1 MNRREFLRS
10 TSVAAS
16 LGLISP
22 SFLSCS
28 NPADDV
34 LPDGANFKGSVL
46 VIGAG
51 AAGLYAAQL
60 LRERNIPVTVL
71 EASGRVGGRIRALTG
86 FADFPI
92 ELGAEE
98 IHGNRSIWY
107 DLVKQAGGS
116 IVSADGGTDFYVLD
130 GRLRSESELSGDTD
144 FRAAQTFINQATN
157 YSGPD
162 KSVGQ
167 HVRDRGLAGR
177 VWPMI
182 NAQTG
187 NEYGTSMDLL
197 SIKGITEEDQAWTS
211 GNSNYSLAGQSYSSI
226 IEEAWADAIRQVRL
240 NTVVRSIDYRADQ
253 VVVTDTRN
261 QTYRA
266 ERVIVTVPLPVL
278 QGSDIE
284 FLPPLPNAKIEA
296 IRLLGVSAGMKIIL
310 KFGQRFWDADL
321 GSIYGQGLVPEF
333 WCPSVRNGQRTQI
346 LTAFVM
352 GESAHVLSRQGTGAI
367 QTVLAE
373 LDRLYGGAATR
384 LFQDG
389 RVADWLKEPFIR
401 GSYSYPTVNGGLAM
415 RRALATQIGNRLFF
429 AGEASHTTGH
439 SATVHGALET
449 GRRAV
454 REVLS

>member
-16 LGLISP
+16 VGLISP
-22 SFLSCS
+22 SLLSCS
-28 NPADDV
+28 NPANDV

-116 IVSADGGTDFYVLD
+116 IVNADGGTDFYALD
-130 GRLRSESELSGDTD
+130 GRLRNESELSGDTG
-144 FRAAQTFINQATN
+144 FRSAQTFIDQATN
-157 YSGPD
+157 YSGTD

-167 HVRDRGLAGR
+167 HVRDSGLPQR

-182 NAQTG
+182 NTQTG
-187 NEYGTSMDLL
+187 NEYGTSMDRL
-197 SIKGITEEDQAWTS
+197 SIRGITEEDQAWTA
-211 GNSNYSLAGQSYSSI
+211 GNSNYGLVGQSYSSI
-226 IEEAWADAIRQVRL
+226 IEKTWSDAIRQVRL
-240 NTVVRSIDYRADQ
+240 DTVVRSIDYRADQ

-266 ERVIVTVPLPVL
+266 ERVIITVPLPVL
-278 QGSDIE
+278 QSGDIQ
-284 FLPPLPNAKIEA
+284 FTPALPTTKLDA
-296 IRLLGVSAGMKIIL
+296 IRQIGMGAGMKVIL
-310 KFGQRFWDADL
+310 KFGQRFWDGDL

-333 WCPSVRNGQRTQI
+333 WCPSGRNGGRTQI

-352 GESAHVLSRQGTGAI
+352 GEGAEQLSRQGNNAI
-367 QTVLAE
+367 RTVLAE
-373 LDRLYGGAATR
+373 LDALYGGAASR
-384 LFQDG
+384 AFQDG
-389 RVADWLKEPFIR
+389 QVADWGKEPFIR
-401 GSYSYPTVNGGLAM
+401 GAYSYPVVNGGLAM
-415 RRALATQIGNRLFF
+415 RRSLAEPVQNKLFF
-429 AGEASHTTGH
+429 AGEASHTAGH